1 MVWFFQAVSGVVQS
15 LFKIWRQCTK
25 QVKSCYKDD
34 YHVVKWTNGYKPHK
48 SLSDFLE
55 PQLSEQ
61 NEQDAED
68 TPFKPLLLPRDDMVM
83 YFSFDSTLRLPSFSF
98 V

>member
-1 MVWFFQAVSGVVQS
+1 MVWFFQTVSGVVQA

-25 QVKSCYKDD
+25 QVKSCYKDG
-34 YHVVKWTNGYKPHK
+34 YYVVKWTNGYKPHK

-68 TPFKPLLLPRDDMVM
+68 TPFKSIIIATWRHVHVFFFRQYTPVA
-83 YFSFDSTLRLPSFSF
+83 
-98 V
+98 

>member
-1 MVWFFQAVSGVVQS
+1 MVWFFQAVSGVVQA

-25 QVKSCYKDD
+25 QVKSCYKDG
-34 YHVVKWTNGYKPHK
+34 YYVVIWTNGYKPHK

-68 TPFKPLLLPRDDMVM
+68 TPFKSIINATWRHGHVFFFRQYTPVA
-83 YFSFDSTLRLPSFSF
+83 
-98 V
+98 

>member
-1 MVWFFQAVSGVVQS
+1 MCDSFKQYLVWFKLSLKFEGNVQ
-15 LFKIWRQCTK
+15 K
-25 QVKSCYKDD
+25 QVKSCYKDG
-34 YHVVKWTNGYKPHK
+34 YYVVKWTNGYKPHK

-68 TPFKPLLLPRDDMVM
+68 TP
-83 YFSFDSTLRLPSFSF
+83 YSF
-98 V
+98 